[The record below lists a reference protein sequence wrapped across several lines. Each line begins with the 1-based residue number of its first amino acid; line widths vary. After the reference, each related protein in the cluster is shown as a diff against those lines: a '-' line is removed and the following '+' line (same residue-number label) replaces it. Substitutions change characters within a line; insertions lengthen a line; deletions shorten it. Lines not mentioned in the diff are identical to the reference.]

1 MASTPPLINA
11 RKPCHHN
18 PLSQNT
24 TSSSDHRGSLPSHH
38 QRYRRLPNHNFSL
51 SGARPPPVPSR
62 SRYNNPSSSSAAAA
76 VAALAQP
83 AAPSFS
89 SLPSIHSPKSE
100 LAANFSGRSSTRV
113 VSKFHLG
120 RPRSTAGSRHSP
132 ISEEALRQVID
143 YGKDELTIENVLLPF
158 ESRLCSSDDYIY
170 MLRELGNNG
179 DWGRAVCCFEF
190 AIKREKRKLEK
201 GKLASS
207 MVSTL
212 GRLGKVD
219 LARSVFETAFNQGY
233 GNNVYT
239 FSALISAYGKSGYCN
254 EAVQVLESMKYYGLK
269 PNLVTY
275 NAVIDACGKGGVEY
289 SKLVDIFNLMLKDEV
304 QPDRITYNTLL
315 AVCSRG
321 GFWDT
326 AKRLFI
332 EMEGRGIER
341 DLHTYNTLLDAAC
354 KAGQLDVASQIMSEM
369 PAKKMFPNVVTY
381 SIMIDGYAKAGRL
394 NDALLLFNEMKVKG
408 IELDRVLYNT
418 LLSVYAN
425 LGKLEEALDVYK
437 EMRAFGFGRD
447 VVTYNALIATFG
459 KKCKYDEVR
468 RVFEDMKLQRLS
480 PNLVTYS
487 TLIDVYSKGGFYNEA
502 MEAFRD
508 LKLAGFEAD
517 VVLYSALINVL
528 CVNGFVETAVA
539 LLNEMTKAGTR
550 PNVVTYNSIING
562 FVLSFDSESLASDAG
577 EANELMQ
584 LGTLQP
590 ITIQEVTQ
598 GKMMEK
604 GDNKIMKIFSQLAA
618 EKTGLSKNGGRNEL
632 LCILGLFRKMHEL
645 KIRPNVVTFSAIL
658 NACSRCNSFEDA
670 SALLEELR
678 TFDNEIY
685 GVTHGLLMG
694 YRGNA
699 WLQALS
705 LFDQM
710 KSLDTPT
717 ASAFYNALTDV
728 LWHFGQ
734 KRGAQ
739 LVVLEGKRRQVWET
753 MWSDSC
759 LDLHLMSS
767 GAARAMVHTWLLD
780 IRSIVFE
787 GRELPKC
794 LNILTGWG
802 KHSKVVGNSALKRAV
817 EGLLTQ
823 MGAPFQL
830 EKCNLGRFTSSGAVV
845 SAWLREP
852 NALKVL
858 VLNDARARESS
869 ALPTELRSAINVI
882 PKIFIKST
890 TVVSADFPLFSAL
903 PAGQLLDA
911 FYRSLTPAKLKNVKD
926 YNFDHPD
933 AFNTELLLSCMEK
946 LKRGEA
952 VTTPN
957 YDFKTHQS
965 VGPGRKVN
973 PADIVILE
981 GILVLHDDRVRD
993 LMNMKIFVDTDSDL
1007 RLARRIQRD
1016 TVERGRDVQNVLDQY
1031 AKFVKPSFEEFI
1043 LPSKKYADII
1053 IPRGG
1058 DNDVA
1063 IDLIVQHIRTKLGQ
1077 HDLCKIYPNL
1087 FVIYSTFQ
1095 VVEYGLGHLPFTEKQ
1110 IMTPTGNSAV
1120 KAMSVLLSKGVPES
1134 NIIFLNLIAAPQGI
1148 HVVCKKFP
1156 KLKVVTSEIDETLD
1170 EDLRV
1175 IPGMGEFSDRY
1186 FGTD

>member
-11 RKPCHHN
+11 RKPYHTN
-18 PLSQNT
+18 PLSQP
-24 TSSSDHRGSLPSHH
+24 DHRSLPPQH
-38 QRYRRLPNHNFSL
+38 QRYRRGVTNHNFSL
-51 SGARPPPVPSR
+51 SGARPPPPAPSR
-62 SRYNNPSSSSAAAA
+62 SRQNNPSSSSSSSAAA
-76 VAALAQP
+76 VAALSQP
-83 AAPSFS
+83 TAPS
-89 SLPSIHSPKSE
+89 LPPIHSPKSE
-100 LAANFSGRSSTRV
+100 LASNFSGRSSTRV

-132 ISEEALRQVID
+132 ISEEALQQVID
-143 YGKDELTIENVLLPF
+143 FGKDELTIENVLLVF

-179 DWGRAVCCFEF
+179 DWGRAICCFEF

-207 MVSTL
+207 MISTL
-212 GRLGKVD
+212 GRLGKVE
-219 LARSVFETAFNQGY
+219 LARSVFENAFNQGY

-321 GFWDT
+321 GLWDT

-332 EMEGRGIER
+332 EMEVRGIER

-369 PAKKMFPNVVTY
+369 PTKKMFPNVVTY
-381 SIMIDGYAKAGRL
+381 SIMIDGYAKSGRL
-394 NDALLLFNEMKVKG
+394 NDALLLFNEMKHKG

-468 RVFEDMKLQRLS
+468 RVFEDMKSQRLS

-487 TLIDVYSKGGFYNEA
+487 TLIDVYSKGGLYNEA

-528 CVNGFVETAVA
+528 CVNGFVETAVS

-562 FVLSFDSESLASDAG
+562 FVLSFDSESVASDAK
-577 EANELMQ
+577 EANELQ
-584 LGTLQP
+584 LGTMRP
-590 ITIQEVTQ
+590 VSIQEVTQ
-598 GKMMEK
+598 GEMMEK
-604 GDNKIMKIFSQLAA
+604 GDNKIMAIFVQLAA
-618 EKTGLSKNGGRNEL
+618 EKTGQSKTGRRNE
-632 LCILGLFRKMHEL
+632 F
-645 KIRPNVVTFSAIL
+645 
-658 NACSRCNSFEDA
+658 RCNSFEDA

-678 TFDNEIY
+678 TFDNQIY

-705 LFDQM
+705 LFNEM

-739 LVVLEGKRRQVWET
+739 LVVLEGRRRQVWET
-753 MWSDSC
+753 VWSDSC

-780 IRSIVFE
+780 IRSIVYE
-787 GRELPKC
+787 GRELPKW

-817 EGLLTQ
+817 EALLTQ

-852 NALKVL
+852 NALNVL
-858 VLNDARARESS
+858 VLNDARTPEVDNDNVV
-869 ALPTELRSAINVI
+869 RSDEVA
-882 PKIFIKST
+882 
-890 TVVSADFPLFSAL
+890 
-903 PAGQLLDA
+903 AGMQMDA
-911 FYRSLTPAKLKNVKD
+911 FYRSLTPEKLRNVKD

-981 GILVLHDDRVRD
+981 GILVLHDDR
-993 LMNMKIFVDTDSDL
+993 
-1007 RLARRIQRD
+1007 
-1016 TVERGRDVQNVLDQY
+1016 Y

-1077 HDLCKIYPNL
+1077 HDLCKIYTNL
-1087 FVIYSTFQ
+1087 FVIFSTFQ
-1095 VVEYGLGHLPFTEKQ
+1095 VVEYGLGHLPFAEKQ
-1110 IMTPTGNSAV
+1110 ITTPTGNSAV
-1120 KAMSVLLSKGVPES
+1120 KAVSLLLSKGVPES

-1175 IPGMGEFSDRY
+1175 IPGMGEFGDRY